1 MVEPRS
7 LMSDQP
13 QESGFRSDALAILVE
28 GTMVELSSGLGEI
41 GELPPF
47 EEVRRPESGLVMVR
61 GRAGGDG
68 QPFNLGEATV
78 SRAAI
83 RLASGETGFGYVLGR
98 DLERSRLIAI
108 CDALLQHD
116 DYREPIEQHVL
127 RPIRARRIDETNLLA
142 QRTAA
147 TRVDFFTL
155 VRGEDA

>member
-1 MVEPRS
+1 MN
-7 LMSDQP
+7 DQP
-13 QESGFRSDALAILVE
+13 QEADFRRGALAILVE
-28 GTMVELSSGLGEI
+28 GTKAELSSGLGEI

-68 QPFNLGEATV
+68 HPFNLGEATV
-78 SRAAI
+78 SRTAI

-98 DLERSRLIAI
+98 DHERSRLIAI
-108 CDALLQHD
+108 CDALMQHD
-116 DYREPIEQHVL
+116 DYREPVEQHVL
-127 RPIRARRIDETNLLA
+127 GPIRTRRSDEKNLLA

>member
-1 MVEPRS
+1 MAA
-7 LMSDQP
+7 QP
-13 QESGFRSDALAILVE
+13 QETDFRRSALAILVE
-28 GTMVELSSGLGEI
+28 GTRAELSAGLGAV
-41 GELPPF
+41 GELPAF
-47 EEVRRPESGLVMVR
+47 EEIRRPESGLVMVQ

-68 QPFNLGEATV
+68 QAFNLGEATV

-83 RLASGETGFGYVLGR
+83 RLASGETGFGYALGR

-116 DYREPIEQHVL
+116 DYREPVEQHVL
-127 RPIRARRIDETNLLA
+127 KPIRARRIDEKNLQA

-155 VRGEDA
+155 VRGEDV

>member
-1 MVEPRS
+1 
-7 LMSDQP
+7 MSDQP
-13 QESGFRSDALAILVE
+13 QQTDFRRGALAILVE
-28 GTMVELSSGLGEI
+28 GTVAELSSGLVDVGA
-41 GELPPF
+41 LPPF
-47 EEVRRPESGLVMVR
+47 EDIRRPESGLVMVR

-116 DYREPIEQHVL
+116 DYREPVERHVL
-127 RPIRARRIDETNLLA
+127 APIRTRRVDETTTLA